1 MLNVPLLRAKA
12 EPEPAAVAIPASE
25 LEAITG
31 GGLAV
36 LRELPGICEH
46 AKKRLR
52 QSDRPIVQADLD
64 ELLHMLAEAKE
75 RIDAEMAEIR
85 RKPAQAN
92 DPPTEAIW
100 DKAGWDRLIQP
111 TIQAAESPQA
121 IIDLTIRAAT
131 NGAKSAELLYKLV
144 VAEMDFAVARSY
156 VVLNTDLRQ

>member
-75 RIDAEMAEIR
+75 RIDAEMAEISASPRKLTTLRLRPFGTKQAGTASSSQQSR
-85 RKPAQAN
+85 RPNRRRPSLISRSERRRMEPKAQN
-92 DPPTEAIW
+92 CCTSSS
-100 DKAGWDRLIQP
+100 
-111 TIQAAESPQA
+111 SPKWMSQ
-121 IIDLTIRAAT
+121 
-131 NGAKSAELLYKLV
+131 SP
-144 VAEMDFAVARSY
+144 DFMSS
-156 VVLNTDLRQ
+156 